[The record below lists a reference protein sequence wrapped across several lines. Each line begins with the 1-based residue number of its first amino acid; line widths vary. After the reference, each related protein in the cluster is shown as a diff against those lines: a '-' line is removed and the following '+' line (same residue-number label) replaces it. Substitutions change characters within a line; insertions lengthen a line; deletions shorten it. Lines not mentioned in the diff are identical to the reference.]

1 MHITYIYNFYFIY
14 VYICVNIQHDLYIY
28 IHILNGLI
36 CVISIQ
42 SIHVCCVCALVKFY
56 GFSNTP
62 HSDIARIVNPVP
74 SGETG
79 NIRRNPPWKRDG
91 SAATV
96 LISSPVSASRRP
108 RPKPVLILLI
118 CSRFLRAFPKIWQP
132 HMVSLWVSGCF
143 TVSFTMFLPEISE
156 SKTHLEELWS
166 HLLSGSAGNCKHG
179 DRRHT
184 SPAFPEDQRD

>member
-1 MHITYIYNFYFIY
+1 MRSWRMTSDHTIGIDTVCVTIGSNMYIVYIYAYNLYIYITFILY
-14 VYICVNIQHDLYIY
+14 MYIYMCVNIQHDLYIY

-118 CSRFLRAFPKIWQP
+118 CSRFLRAFPKI
-132 HMVSLWVSGCF
+132 
-143 TVSFTMFLPEISE
+143 
-156 SKTHLEELWS
+156 
-166 HLLSGSAGNCKHG
+166 
-179 DRRHT
+179 
-184 SPAFPEDQRD
+184 